1 MPGGM
6 KRQWPSLPTT
16 TFVWYVPSNFSSA
29 LKRWTFWKNGQKRQI
44 SYQIFFM
51 LCCWKLIEH
60 SHSNWNLER
69 LPLFH
74 IQGHTSFRYKGFNA
88 SRSCTSQNIKIYI
101 HYFKRLIFELSQESH
116 LLSWYSNWT
125 FVSVI
130 GSIHKL
136 DNICNNS
143 NAWRD
148 IVIGK
153 YAYARKFEFIIFD
166 IWYHYIWNNCIWYYS
181 IWNNCIWYYHIWNS
195 CNWYKVN
202 SKTKTCC
209 RGEDLAS
216 KFEKV

>member
-1 MPGGM
+1 MLKLYFRLILGQFLINIWSSIPGEFKVDIVGFSNRTLSFTLKMPGGM

-101 HYFKRLIFELSQESH
+101 QYFKRLIFELSQESH

-125 FVSVI
+125 
-130 GSIHKL
+130 
-136 DNICNNS
+136 
-143 NAWRD
+143 
-148 IVIGK
+148 
-153 YAYARKFEFIIFD
+153 
-166 IWYHYIWNNCIWYYS
+166 
-181 IWNNCIWYYHIWNS
+181 
-195 CNWYKVN
+195 
-202 SKTKTCC
+202 
-209 RGEDLAS
+209 
-216 KFEKV
+216 